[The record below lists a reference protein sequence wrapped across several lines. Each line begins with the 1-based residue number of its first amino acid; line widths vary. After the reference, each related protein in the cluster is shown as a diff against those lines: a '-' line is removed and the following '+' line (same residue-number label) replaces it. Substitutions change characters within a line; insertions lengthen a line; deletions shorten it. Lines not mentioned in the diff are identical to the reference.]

1 MFILNNSDPVPLY
14 KQLYNQIRE
23 LILSG
28 KLPADTRLP
37 SIRDMAIELSA
48 SRNTVDGAYQELYAE
63 GYLYSK
69 PRSGYFVSALN
80 QDTAP
85 QTPAAKPGRN
95 DYLQGPPSNFTYD
108 FHPARLDPESF
119 PTELWRKCFV
129 DSLRR
134 NSEQLVQYGDPQG
147 DWGLRCSIQ
156 SYLER
161 SRGVLCDPGQIV
173 ICSGLQQSLDIAAH
187 ILKENHSVIAVED
200 PGYHLP
206 RSVFQNH
213 SYTIVPVPV
222 QPGGIDQ
229 NRLKASNSTIVYV
242 TPSHQLPLGY
252 VMPVANRLA
261 LIEWADSGGKY
272 IIEDDYDS
280 ELRYHGKP
288 IPSLQGLR
296 PTGNIIYSGTFSKI
310 LSPALRLSYM
320 VLPYSLLA
328 SYRKLYRAYFPS
340 VSLLE
345 QRTMANFMEQ
355 GHWERHIRRMRM
367 IYKKKHDLLLRSV
380 ETHFGKQA
388 VVIGYGAGL
397 HVVLRLP
404 ESSHTEVEIIDRARQ
419 KGIRLFPFS
428 EFHVN
433 CQPEATTLLLGFG
446 GLKDCEIEYGVAI
459 LSRICLSDPVAG
471 IPVDPK

>member
-1 MFILNNSDPVPLY
+1 MFILNNSNPVPLY

-23 LILSG
+23 QILSS
-28 KLPADTRLP
+28 KLPADSRLP
-37 SIRDMAIELSA
+37 SVRDIAIELSI

-63 GYLYSK
+63 GYIYSRS
-69 PRSGYFVSALN
+69 RSGYFVSALD
-80 QDTAP
+80 QDAAP
-85 QTPAAKPGRN
+85 HSLSAKPGKD
-95 DYLQGPPSNFTYD
+95 DYLPGPPSNFAYD

-119 PTELWRKCFV
+119 PTELWRRCFIEG
-129 DSLRR
+129 LRR
-134 NSEQLVQYGDPQG
+134 NSQQLVQYGDPQG
-147 DWGLRCSIQ
+147 DWGLRCCIQ

-161 SRGVLCDPGQIV
+161 SRGVSCNPDQI
-173 ICSGLQQSLDIAAH
+173 IISAGLQQGLDIISN
-187 ILKENHSVIAVED
+187 ILKENHSVVAVEN

-213 SYTIVPVPV
+213 SYTIFPVPIGS
-222 QPGGIDQ
+222 GGIDL
-229 NRLKASNSTIVYV
+229 NLLKESNSTIAYV

-261 LIEWADSGGKY
+261 LIEWAESGCKY

-296 PTGNIIYSGTFSKI
+296 PTGNIIYAGTFSKI

-328 SYRKLYRAYFPS
+328 SYRQLYRNYFPS
-340 VSLLE
+340 VSLFE
-345 QRTMANFMEQ
+345 QRTMAAFMEQ

-367 IYKKKHDLLLRSV
+367 IYKKKHDILLRSI
-380 ETHFGKQA
+380 ETHFGKRA
-388 VVIGYGAGL
+388 VVIGQGAGL
-397 HVVLRLP
+397 HVVLMLP
-404 ESSHTEVEIIDRARQ
+404 ETLHGEAEIIDRARQ

-428 EFHVN
+428 EFHVVG
-433 CQPEATTLLLGFG
+433 QPEATTLLLGFG
-446 GLKDCEIEYGVAI
+446 GMNVSEIEQGVTI
-459 LSRICLSDPVAG
+459 LSQIC
-471 IPVDPK
+471 

>member
-23 LILSG
+23 RILSG
-28 KLPADTRLP
+28 KLPADSRLP
-37 SIRDMAIELSA
+37 SVRDMAVELSA

-69 PRSGYFVSALN
+69 PRSGYFVSAL
-80 QDTAP
+80 DRDSAP
-85 QTPAAKPGRN
+85 QSLSAKPGKN
-95 DYLQGPPSNFTYD
+95 DHLPGPPSCFAYD

-129 DSLRR
+129 EGLRR
-134 NSEQLVQYGDPQG
+134 DSRQLVQYGDPQG
-147 DWGLRCSIQ
+147 DWGLCCKIQ

-161 SRGVLCDPGQIV
+161 SRGVLCAPDQIV
-173 ICSGLQQSLDIAAH
+173 ICAGLQQSLDITAH
-187 ILKENHSVIAVED
+187 LLKENHSVVAVEN

-206 RSVFQNH
+206 RSVFHSH
-213 SYTIVPVPV
+213 SYTISPVPV
-222 QPGGIDQ
+222 GPGGIDLNQ
-229 NRLKASNSTIVYV
+229 LKAGNSTIAYV

-261 LIEWADSGGKY
+261 LIEWAESGGKY

-296 PTGNIIYSGTFSKI
+296 PAGNIIYSGTFSKI
-310 LSPALRLSYM
+310 LSPALRLGYL

-328 SYRKLYRAYFPS
+328 SYRRLYRDYFPS

-355 GHWERHIRRMRM
+355 GYWERHIRRMRM
-367 IYKKKHDLLLRSV
+367 VYKKKHDILLRSV
-380 ETHFGKQA
+380 DSHFGNRA
-388 VVIGYGAGL
+388 VVIGQGAGL
-397 HVVLRLP
+397 HVVLTLP
-404 ESSHTEVEIIDRARQ
+404 DSLHSEAEIIDRALQ

-428 EFHVN
+428 AFHVTG
-433 CQPEATTLLLGFG
+433 QPEATTLLLGFG
-446 GLKDCEIEYGVAI
+446 GMNGSEIEQGISI
-459 LSRICLSDPVAG
+459 LSQICLR
-471 IPVDPK
+471 

>member
-1 MFILNNSDPVPLY
+1 MFILNNSDPAPLY

-23 LILSG
+23 HILSG
-28 KLPADTRLP
+28 KLPADARLP
-37 SIRDMAIELSA
+37 SIRDMAIELST

-63 GYLYSK
+63 GYIYSK

-80 QDTAP
+80 QDAAP
-85 QTPAAKPGRN
+85 QTLSVKPGRS
-95 DYLQGPPSNFTYD
+95 DYLPGPPSNFTYD

-119 PTELWRKCFV
+119 PMELWRKCFV
-129 DSLRR
+129 ESLRR

-147 DWGLRCSIQ
+147 EWGLRCSIQ

-161 SRGVLCDPGQIV
+161 SRGVLCDPDQIV
-173 ICSGLQQSLDIAAH
+173 ICAGLQQSLDIASN
-187 ILKENHSVIAVED
+187 ILKENHSVVAVED

-206 RSVFQNH
+206 RSVFQSH

-222 QPGGIDQ
+222 EPGGIDL
-229 NRLKASNSTIVYV
+229 NLLKAGNSTIVYV

-261 LIEWADSGGKY
+261 LIEWAESGGKY

-328 SYRKLYRAYFPS
+328 SYRQRYRDYFPS

-345 QRTMANFMEQ
+345 QRTMAPFMEQ

-367 IYKKKHDLLLRSV
+367 IYKKKHDILLQSV
-380 ETHFGKQA
+380 ETHFGKRA
-388 VVIGYGAGL
+388 VVIGQGAGL
-397 HVVLRLP
+397 HVVMMLP
-404 ESSHTEVEIIDRARQ
+404 DTSYGEAEIMDRARQ
-419 KGIRLFPFS
+419 NGIRLFPFS
-428 EFHVN
+428 DFHVTG
-433 CQPEATTLLLGFG
+433 QPEVATLLLGFG
-446 GLKDCEIEYGVAI
+446 GMNSSDIERGIAI
-459 LSRICLSDPVAG
+459 LSQIC
-471 IPVDPK
+471 

>member
-1 MFILNNSDPVPLY
+1 MFILNNSDSVPLY

-23 LILSG
+23 HILSG
-28 KLPADTRLP
+28 RLPTDSRLP
-37 SIRDMAIELSA
+37 SIRDMAIELSV

-69 PRSGYFVSALN
+69 PRSGYFVSELN
-80 QDTAP
+80 QGDVLPTLSV
-85 QTPAAKPGRN
+85 KPGRN
-95 DYLQGPPSNFTYD
+95 DYLPGPPSNFSYD
-108 FHPARLDPESF
+108 FHPARLDLDSF

-129 DSLRR
+129 ESMRR
-134 NSEQLVQYGDPQG
+134 NSRQLVQYGDSQG

-161 SRGVLCDPGQIV
+161 SRGVLCDPDQIV
-173 ICSGLQQSLDIAAH
+173 ICAGLQHSLDIVSN
-187 ILKENHSVIAVED
+187 ILKESHSVIAVED

-206 RSVFQNH
+206 RSVFQNR
-213 SYTIVPVPV
+213 SYTIVPIPV
-222 QPGGIDQ
+222 KPGGIDL

-252 VMPVANRLA
+252 VMPVASRLA
-261 LIEWADSGGKY
+261 LIEWAESGGKY

-280 ELRYHGKP
+280 ELRYNGKP
-288 IPSLQGLR
+288 IPSLQGLH

-328 SYRKLYRAYFPS
+328 SYRLLYRAYFPS

-345 QRTMANFMEQ
+345 QRTMSTFMEQ
-355 GHWERHIRRMRM
+355 GHWERHIRRMRI

-380 ETHFGKQA
+380 ETHFSKNA
-388 VVIGYGAGL
+388 VVVGCGAGL
-397 HVVLRLP
+397 HVVLMLP
-404 ESSHTEVEIIDRARQ
+404 DSSLTEVEIIDRARQ
-419 KGIRLFPFS
+419 KGVRLFPFS
-428 EFHVN
+428 EFHVT

-446 GLKDCEIEYGVAI
+446 GLKNSEIEQGIAI
-459 LSRICLSDPVAG
+459 LSQICLNVPFVCARVN
-471 IPVDPK
+471 IK

>member
-1 MFILNNSDPVPLY
+1 MFILNSSNPVPLY
-14 KQLYNQIRE
+14 KQLYTQVRE
-23 LILSG
+23 HILSG
-28 KLPADTRLP
+28 KLPAGSKLP
-37 SIRDMAIELSA
+37 SVRDMASELSA
-48 SRNTVDGAYQELYAE
+48 SRNTIDGAYQELYAE
-63 GYLYSK
+63 GYIYSK
-69 PRSGYFVSALN
+69 PRSGYFVSALD

-85 QTPAAKPGRN
+85 QSLPGKPGKD
-95 DYLQGPPSNFTYD
+95 DYLPGPPSSFAYD

-119 PTELWRKCFV
+119 PTELWRKCFIEG
-129 DSLRR
+129 LRR
-134 NSEQLVQYGDPQG
+134 NSQQLVQYGDPQG

-161 SRGVLCDPGQIV
+161 SRGVICDPDQII
-173 ICSGLQQSLDIAAH
+173 ICAGLQQSLDIVSH
-187 ILKENHSVIAVED
+187 ILKENHTVVAVEN

-213 SYTIVPVPV
+213 SYTIFPVPV
-222 QPGGIDQ
+222 GPCGIDL
-229 NRLKASNSTIVYV
+229 NLLKTSKSTIAYV

-261 LIEWADSGGKY
+261 LIEWAESGCKY

-320 VLPYSLLA
+320 VLPYPLLA
-328 SYRKLYRAYFPS
+328 TYRHLYRDYFPS

-345 QRTMANFMEQ
+345 QRTMALFMEQ
-355 GHWERHIRRMRM
+355 GHWGRHIRRMRM
-367 IYKKKHDLLLRSV
+367 IYKKKHDILLRSI
-380 ETHFGKQA
+380 ETHFGKRA
-388 VVIGYGAGL
+388 VVIGQGAGL
-397 HVVLRLP
+397 HVVLMLP
-404 ESSHTEVEIIDRARQ
+404 DTLHSEAEIIDLARQ

-428 EFHVN
+428 EFHVVG
-433 CQPEATTLLLGFG
+433 QPEATTLLLGFG
-446 GLKDCEIEYGVAI
+446 GMTGSEMEQGIVI
-459 LSRICLSDPVAG
+459 LSQIC
-471 IPVDPK
+471 

>member
-1 MFILNNSDPVPLY
+1 MFILDSSSPVPLY

-23 LILSG
+23 HILSG
-28 KLPADTRLP
+28 KLPAESRLP
-37 SIRDMAIELSA
+37 SVRDMASELSA

-63 GYLYSK
+63 GYIYSR
-69 PRSGYFVSALN
+69 PRSGYFVSALD
-80 QDTAP
+80 QEVAP
-85 QTPAAKPGRN
+85 QATSGKPGKN
-95 DYLQGPPSNFTYD
+95 DYLPGPPSWFAYD
-108 FHPARLDPESF
+108 FHPARLHPESF
-119 PTELWRKCFV
+119 PTELWRKCFIEG
-129 DSLRR
+129 LRR
-134 NSEQLVQYGDPQG
+134 DSRQLVQYGDPQG

-161 SRGVLCDPGQIV
+161 SRGVTCDPDQIIV
-173 ICSGLQQSLDIAAH
+173 CTGLQQSLEIIAQ
-187 ILKENHSVIAVED
+187 ILKGSYSVVAVEN

-213 SYTIVPVPV
+213 GYTIFPVPV
-222 QPGGIDQ
+222 GQGGIDLDY
-229 NRLKASNSTIVYV
+229 LKGSNSTVVYV

-261 LIEWADSGGKY
+261 LIEWAESAGRF

-296 PTGNIIYSGTFSKI
+296 PSGNIVYTGTFSKI

-328 SYRKLYRAYFPS
+328 TYRELYRAYFPS

-345 QRTMANFMEQ
+345 QRTMAHFMEQ

-367 IYKKKHDLLLRSV
+367 IYKKKHDILLRSV
-380 ETHFGKQA
+380 ATHFGSRA
-388 VVIGYGAGL
+388 VVTGQGAGL
-397 HVVLRLP
+397 HVVLMLP
-404 ESSHTEVEIIDRARQ
+404 DTLHSETEIIDRARQ
-419 KGIRLFPFS
+419 RGIWLYPFS
-428 EFHVN
+428 DFHVTG
-433 CQPEATTLLLGFG
+433 QPEAATLLLGFG
-446 GLKDCEIEYGVAI
+446 GMKSCEIEEGIAI
-459 LSRICLSDPVAG
+459 LSQIC
-471 IPVDPK
+471 

>member
-23 LILSG
+23 QILSG
-28 KLPADTRLP
+28 KLSADSRLP
-37 SIRDMAIELSA
+37 SVRDMASELSA

-69 PRSGYFVSALN
+69 PRSGYFVSALE
-80 QDTAP
+80 QDAAP
-85 QTPAAKPGRN
+85 RPLSGKPGKN
-95 DYLQGPPSNFTYD
+95 DYLPGPPSVFTYD

-134 NSEQLVQYGDPQG
+134 NSQQLVQYGDPQG
-147 DWGLRCSIQ
+147 EWGLRCSVQ

-161 SRGVLCDPGQIV
+161 SRGVLCDPDQIV
-173 ICSGLQQSLDIAAH
+173 ICAGLQQSLDIVSH
-187 ILKENHSVIAVED
+187 ILKESHSVVAVEN

-206 RSVFQNH
+206 RSVFQSH
-213 SYTIVPVPV
+213 SYTIFPVPV
-222 QPGGIDQ
+222 GSGGIDL
-229 NRLKASNSTIVYV
+229 NHLKASNSTIVYV
-242 TPSHQLPLGY
+242 TPSHQLPFGY

-261 LIEWADSGGKY
+261 LIEWAESGGKF

-310 LSPALRLSYM
+310 LSPALRLSYL

-328 SYRKLYRAYFPS
+328 AYRQLYRAYFSS

-367 IYKKKHDLLLRSV
+367 IYKKKHDILLRSV
-380 ETHFGKQA
+380 ETHFGKRA
-388 VVIGYGAGL
+388 VVVGHGAGL
-397 HVVLRLP
+397 HVVLMLP
-404 ESSHTEVEIIDRARQ
+404 DTLLSEAEIIDRARQ
-419 KGIRLFPFS
+419 KGIQLFPFS
-428 EFHVN
+428 EFHVVG
-433 CQPEATTLLLGFG
+433 QPVATTLLLGFG
-446 GLKDCEIEYGVAI
+446 GMNSSEIEQGIAI
-459 LSRICLSDPVAG
+459 LSQIC
-471 IPVDPK
+471 

>member
-1 MFILNNSDPVPLY
+1 MFILDSSTPVPLY

-23 LILSG
+23 QILSG
-28 KLPADTRLP
+28 KLPAESRLP
-37 SIRDMAIELSA
+37 SVRDMAIELSA

-63 GYLYSK
+63 GYIYSR
-69 PRSGYFVSALN
+69 PRSGYFVSALD
-80 QDTAP
+80 QEVAP
-85 QTPAAKPGRN
+85 QALSGGKPGKN
-95 DYLQGPPSNFTYD
+95 DYLPGPPSRFAYD

-119 PTELWRKCFV
+119 PTELWRKCFIEG
-129 DSLRR
+129 LRR
-134 NSEQLVQYGDPQG
+134 NSQQLVKYGDLQG

-161 SRGVLCDPGQIV
+161 SRGVMCDPDQIIV
-173 ICSGLQQSLDIAAH
+173 CTGLQQSLEIVSQV
-187 ILKENHSVIAVED
+187 LKGGHSVVAVEN

-213 SYTIVPVPV
+213 GYTLLPVPV
-222 QPGGIDQ
+222 GQGGIDLDY
-229 NRLKASNSTIVYV
+229 LKSSNSTIAYV

-261 LIEWADSGGKY
+261 LIEWAESGGRF

-280 ELRYHGKP
+280 ELRYYGNP

-296 PTGNIIYSGTFSKI
+296 QSGNIVYSGTFSKI

-328 SYRKLYRAYFPS
+328 TYRELFRAYFPS

-367 IYKKKHDLLLRSV
+367 IYKKKHDILLRSV
-380 ETHFGKQA
+380 ATHFGTRA
-388 VVIGYGAGL
+388 VVIGQGAGL
-397 HVVLRLP
+397 HVVLMLP
-404 ESSHTEVEIIDRARQ
+404 DTLHSEAEIIDRARQ
-419 KGIRLFPFS
+419 RGISLYPFS
-428 EFHVN
+428 DFHVTG
-433 CQPEATTLLLGFG
+433 QPEATTLLLGFG
-446 GLKDCEIEYGVAI
+446 GMTSCEIEQGIAI
-459 LSRICLSDPVAG
+459 LSQLC
-471 IPVDPK
+471 

>member
-1 MFILNNSDPVPLY
+1 MFILNNIDPVPLY

-23 LILSG
+23 HILSG
-28 KLPADTRLP
+28 KLPADSRLP
-37 SIRDMAIELSA
+37 SVRDMAIELSA

-69 PRSGYFVSALN
+69 PRSGYFVSALI
-80 QDTAP
+80 QDVLP
-85 QTPAAKPGRN
+85 QSISGKPGKN
-95 DYLQGPPSNFTYD
+95 DYLPGPPSVFTYD

-134 NSEQLVQYGDPQG
+134 NSHQLVQYGDPQG
-147 DWGLRCSIQ
+147 DWELRCSIQ

-161 SRGVLCDPGQIV
+161 SRGVICDPNQIV
-173 ICSGLQQSLDIAAH
+173 ICAGLQQSLDIVSH
-187 ILKENHSVIAVED
+187 ILKESHSVVAVEN

-206 RSVFQNH
+206 RSVFHSH
-213 SYTIVPVPV
+213 SYAIFPVPV
-222 QPGGIDQ
+222 GLGGIDLDY
-229 NRLKASNSTIVYV
+229 LKASNSTIAYV

-261 LIEWADSGGKY
+261 LIEWAESGGKS

-328 SYRKLYRAYFPS
+328 TYHQLYRTYFSS

-367 IYKKKHDLLLRSV
+367 IYKKKHDILLRSV
-380 ETHFGKQA
+380 ETHFGKRA
-388 VVIGYGAGL
+388 VVIGHGAGL
-397 HVVLRLP
+397 HVVLMLP
-404 ESSHTEVEIIDRARQ
+404 DTLHSEAEIIDRARQ
-419 KGIRLFPFS
+419 KGIQLFPFS
-428 EFHVN
+428 EFHVVG
-433 CQPEATTLLLGFG
+433 QPEATTLLLGFG
-446 GLKDCEIEYGVAI
+446 GMNSSEIEQGIAI
-459 LSRICLSDPVAG
+459 LSQIC
-471 IPVDPK
+471 